1 MFVLILLKLKTELL
15 LCSSA
20 FVLYIFSDFKVV
32 VMMFK
37 VGDGDMD

>member
-32 VMMFK
+32 IMMFK
-37 VGDGDMD
+37 IDDSAMD

>member
-32 VMMFK
+32 IMMFK
-37 VGDGDMD
+37 IDDGAMD